1 LSSFNIVAVLSIHFL
16 RYLRAR
22 ESGIRKI
29 SLPQPHYGQE
39 VQEKIKVGTTKAP
52 FRPGSASHN
61 EQVMKKPAGLDGSDI
76 GAVRG
81 LSSRLAAIFDQR
93 PERSS

>member
-1 LSSFNIVAVLSIHFL
+1 MGKRFKKKLKSVAVGRI
-16 RYLRAR
+16 
-22 ESGIRKI
+22 
-29 SLPQPHYGQE
+29 
-39 VQEKIKVGTTKAP
+39 
-52 FRPGSASHN
+52 FRSRSASHN